1 MAGHGKEL
9 RDRYL
14 LPIDFDFQGQFFI
27 PANFEQH
34 LGDVS
39 EGPDENYVLSERNM
53 KKWSISL
60 RWMQARLNARLRH
73 NGLHMIFWDCCRD
86 NDYEGQPVLVRT
98 RTPISEQALPIS
110 EQELN
115 DEWETWLVKAKVLE
129 EWGALNGGHCEDY
142 MAELSHSR
150 VEGERVSSRFDALKS

>member
-1 MAGHGKEL
+1 LPENACVFIYVAGHGKEL

-110 EQELN
+110 EQKFK
-115 DEWETWLVKAKVLE
+115 TM
-129 EWGALNGGHCEDY
+129 NGKRGW
-142 MAELSHSR
+142 
-150 VEGERVSSRFDALKS
+150 